1 MTEIQK
7 AMHWLVTCDT
17 GLSSECLMATMLNG
31 GPVDGKGWKSYFH
44 PHDPADLKR
53 CVKLLDEVPEFRARL
68 DLMKLVSVYW
78 TILVEN
84 WDELEAS
91 LRQEMRD
98 TPREAPKTYALMKAL
113 LNDVRTQEK
122 SQND

>member
-7 AMHWLVTCDT
+7 AMHWLVTCNT

-31 GPVDGKGWKSYFH
+31 GPLDGRGWKTYFH

-53 CVKLLDEVPEFRARL
+53 CVSLLDAVPEFRERL
-68 DLMKLVSVYW
+68 DLMKSVSASWSTLVD
-78 TILVEN
+78 N

-113 LNDVRTQEK
+113 LDEVRTQEK
-122 SQND
+122 NK